1 MITMAKK
8 KRGRPKNATKSIRT
22 WHNHS
27 EKTIQELDALVESL
41 SEDAPPFAEV
51 SQRTV
56 IAALIHR
63 AKRELDEGRLS
74 YGELFGVTAE
84 AGK

>member
-27 EKTIQELDALVESL
+27 EKTIQELEAIVEHLLV
-41 SEDAPPFAEV
+41 DAPPFLDV

-63 AKRELDEGRLS
+63 AKQDVDAGRLS
-74 YGELFGVTAE
+74 YGELFGVTADS
-84 AGK
+84 AK